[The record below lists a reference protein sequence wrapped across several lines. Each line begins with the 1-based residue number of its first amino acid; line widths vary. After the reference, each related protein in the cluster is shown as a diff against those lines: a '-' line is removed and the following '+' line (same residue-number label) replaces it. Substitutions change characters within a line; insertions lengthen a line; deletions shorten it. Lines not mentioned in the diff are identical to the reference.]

1 MAEHIP
7 TAGVH
12 HFRLTVSDVDRA
24 CAFYTDVLG
33 FKPSDYILKPF
44 KAYFFHVNP
53 RHHSFAVLETGQN
66 GIHHLMVELYMLDD
80 VGQAYDLAS
89 REDGR
94 IAATL
99 GRHTNDFMTSFYS
112 RTPSGFLVEYGW
124 GGRSIDPDSWKAV
137 EMTHGPSLWGH
148 ERTWIPA
155 DQLAQAREMRGR
167 AALEGQRQ
175 PVQVIEGNYNRM
187 PGVCPWWDSMK
198 QGRKAG

>member
-1 MAEHIP
+1 M
-7 TAGVH
+7 
-12 HFRLTVSDVDRA
+12 
-24 CAFYTDVLG
+24 
-33 FKPSDYILKPF
+33 
-44 KAYFFHVNP
+44 
-53 RHHSFAVLETGQN
+53 LETGQN

-137 EMTHGPSLWGH
+137 EMTDGPSLWGQPG
-148 ERTWIPA
+148 ELEDEPEAQEEPTPA
-155 DQLAQAREMRGR
+155 RAPPQRLAWSVSAGLQA
-167 AALEGQRQ
+167 AALWLRGWAGRR
-175 PVQVIEGNYNRM
+175 PLLT
-187 PGVCPWWDSMK
+187 GVAVAP
-198 QGRKAG
+198 